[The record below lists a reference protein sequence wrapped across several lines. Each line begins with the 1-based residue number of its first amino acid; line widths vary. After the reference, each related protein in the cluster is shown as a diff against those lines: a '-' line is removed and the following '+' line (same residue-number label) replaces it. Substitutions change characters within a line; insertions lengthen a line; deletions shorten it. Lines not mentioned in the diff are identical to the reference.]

1 MNAPPVDE
9 STGDAPPVDAP
20 PFDMTGA
27 VVETMAGLVD
37 SVASLARMEASI
49 AAYKAELIVAAGE
62 WALLAEDPDDG
73 TCSGWSP
80 RARAHR
86 TVVTE
91 LAAALRLPERSVER
105 LVADSGTLFAR
116 LPTTLTALREGLI
129 SWRHA
134 QVITD
139 QVSFIP
145 DDAIPGFETAAVP
158 FAQILTVAKFERKAR
173 IMRERLHPESIADR
187 HREAIK
193 DREVTLSPGA
203 DGMAWLNAH
212 LPAVDAHAIFAR
224 VTDIAIAHK
233 APGED
238 RTLTQLRADAFTAL
252 LIDGVVAEPAGTD
265 ADADVNAGADGGTG
279 GVAASGTRGRV
290 SDRGI
295 RPTVSITVPVLSLLG
310 RIDEPATLDG
320 YGPIDMDTA
329 TRLVADAPSLI
340 RILTHPETGAVL
352 SVGRD
357 RYAVPADLRAWLR
370 VRDGTCRFPGC
381 SRPARLC
388 DLDHTVD
395 WAKGGATD
403 HDNLAHLCPDH
414 HHVKHRTDWRMDQL
428 ADGVSRWTSPAGKTY
443 LTYPDTAITVR

>member
-1 MNAPPVDE
+1 
-9 STGDAPPVDAP
+9 
-20 PFDMTGA
+20 MTGA
-27 VVETMAGLVD
+27 VVETMVGLVD

-62 WALLAEDPDDG
+62 WALLAEDADDG
-73 TCSGWSP
+73 SSSGWSP

-91 LAAALRLPERSVER
+91 LAAALRLPERTVER
-105 LVADSGTLFAR
+105 LIADSGTLFAR
-116 LPTTLTALREGLI
+116 LPTTLTALREGRI

-145 DDAIPGFETAAVP
+145 DDAIPGFEAAAVP

-173 IMRERLHPESIADR
+173 IMRERLRPESIADR
-187 HREAIK
+187 QREAIK
-193 DREVTLSPGA
+193 EREVTLSPGA

-224 VTDIAIAHK
+224 VTDIAIAHR

-238 RTLTQLRADAFTAL
+238 RTLTQLRADAFTVL
-252 LIDGVVAEPAGTD
+252 LIDGVVPDA
-265 ADADVNAGADGGTG
+265 ADAAACADGAAGADGGSAADAAA
-279 GVAASGTRGRV
+279 GVRGRV

-310 RIDEPATLDG
+310 RCDEPATLDG

-357 RYAVPADLRAWLR
+357 RYVVPADLRAWLR

-395 WAKGGATD
+395 WAKGGTTD

-428 ADGVSRWTSPAGKTY
+428 ADGVIRWTSPSGKTY
-443 LTYPDTAITVR
+443 LTYPDTAITVG